1 MILKRD
7 IVDKA
12 FKLLA
17 MSGFE
22 LDDAPEDEQDI
33 LQTLDDMMAE
43 LQTDNYDFGYL
54 FAEDVTE
61 SYLGDLAGIKRDAIS
76 GIAHKLALR
85 ICSLFGKTPP
95 VLLLNQADDAYN
107 ALLTRYQ
114 QIPDVKRGGDAGTP
128 DDAISWTFGAGNKIR
143 GL

>member
-1 MILKRD
+1 MITKRD
-7 IVDKA
+7 IVDRA
-12 FKLLA
+12 FKLLS

-43 LQTDNYDFGYL
+43 IQSNDYNFGYL
-54 FAEDVTE
+54 LPPETVE
-61 SYLGDLAGIKRDAIS
+61 GYLGDLAGIKRDAMS
-76 GIAHKLALR
+76 GISHKLALR

-95 VLLLNQADDAYN
+95 ILLLSQADEAYN

-114 QIPDVKRGGDAGTP
+114 VVPELIGHSEQ
-128 DDAISWTFGAGNKIR
+128 WHYGAGNR
-143 GL
+143 RWY

>member
-7 IVDKA
+7 IVDRA
-12 FKLLA
+12 FKLLS
-17 MSGFE
+17 MSGLE
-22 LDDAPEDEQDI
+22 LDDAPEDSQDI

-114 QIPDVKRGGDAGTP
+114 QIPSVEYSTDNIVLGT
-128 DDAISWTFGAGNKIR
+128 GNKVR
-143 GL
+143 WW

>member
-1 MILKRD
+1 MLTITKRD
-7 IVDKA
+7 IVDRA
-12 FKLLA
+12 FKLLS

-114 QIPDVKRGGDAGTP
+114 KIPKVTEREENWFYGV
-128 DDAISWTFGAGNKIR
+128 GNKVR
-143 GL
+143 WW

>member
-7 IVDKA
+7 IVDRA
-12 FKLLA
+12 FKLLS
-17 MSGFE
+17 MSGLE
-22 LDDAPEDEQDI
+22 LDDAPEDSQDI

-54 FAEDVTE
+54 FSDDVTE

-114 QIPDVKRGGDAGTP
+114 NIPSVEYLADNIVLGT
-128 DDAISWTFGAGNKIR
+128 GNKVR
-143 GL
+143 WW

>member
-7 IVDKA
+7 IVDRA
-12 FKLLA
+12 FKLLS

-22 LDDAPEDEQDI
+22 LDDAPEDSQDI

-43 LQTDNYDFGYL
+43 LQTGSYDFGYL
-54 FAEDVTE
+54 LAEDVTD
-61 SYLGDLAGIKRDAIS
+61 SYLGDESGIKRDALS

-85 ICSLFGKTPP
+85 ICSLFGKQPP

-107 ALLTRYQ
+107 AMLTIYQ
-114 QIPDVKRGGDAGTP
+114 KIPAVEYSADNVVL
-128 DDAISWTFGAGNKIR
+128 GAGNKVR
-143 GL
+143 WW

>member
-22 LDDAPEDEQDI
+22 LDDSPEDEQDMV
-33 LQTLDDMMAE
+33 QALDDLMAE
-43 LQTDNYDFGYL
+43 IQDEHHNFGYIIP
-54 FAEDVTE
+54 DVTN
-61 SYLGDLAGIKRDAIS
+61 SYLGDVSGIKRDALS

-95 VLLLNQADDAYN
+95 ILLVNQADDAYN

>member
-1 MILKRD
+1 MNITKRD
-7 IVDKA
+7 IVDRA
-12 FKLLA
+12 FKLLS

-22 LDDAPEDEQDI
+22 LDDSPEDEQDI

-43 LQTDNYDFGYL
+43 LQTDNYNFGYL
-54 FAEDVTE
+54 FSDDVTE

-114 QIPDVKRGGDAGTP
+114 KIPSVEYSTDNIVLGT
-128 DDAISWTFGAGNKIR
+128 GNKVR
-143 GL
+143 WW

>member
-7 IVDKA
+7 IVDRA
-12 FKLLA
+12 FKLLS

-22 LDDAPEDEQDI
+22 LDDAPEDSQDI

-43 LQTDNYDFGYL
+43 LQTGSYDFGYL
-54 FAEDVTE
+54 LSDDPID
-61 SYLGDLAGIKRDAIS
+61 SYLGDESGIKRDALS

-85 ICSLFGKTPP
+85 ICSLFGKQPP

-107 ALLTRYQ
+107 AMLTIYQ
-114 QIPDVKRGGDAGTP
+114 KIPAVEYSTDNVVL
-128 DDAISWTFGAGNKIR
+128 GAGNKVR
-143 GL
+143 WW

>member
-22 LDDAPEDEQDI
+22 LDDSPEDEQDMV
-33 LQTLDDMMAE
+33 QALDDLMAE
-43 LQTDNYDFGYL
+43 IQDEHHNFGYIVP
-54 FAEDVTE
+54 DVTN
-61 SYLGDLAGIKRDAIS
+61 SYLGDVSGIKRDALS

-95 VLLLNQADDAYN
+95 ILLVNQADDAYN

-128 DDAISWTFGAGNKIR
+128 DDAISWTFGAGNKVR
-143 GL
+143 W

>member
-1 MILKRD
+1 MNITKRD
-7 IVDKA
+7 IVDRA
-12 FKLLA
+12 FKLLS
-17 MSGFE
+17 MSGME
-22 LDDAPEDEQDI
+22 LDDSPEDEQDI

-114 QIPDVKRGGDAGTP
+114 KIPSVEHSTDNIVLGT
-128 DDAISWTFGAGNKIR
+128 GNKVR
-143 GL
+143 WW

>member
-1 MILKRD
+1 MSNITKRD
-7 IVDKA
+7 IVDRA
-12 FKLLA
+12 FKLLS

-22 LDDAPEDEQDI
+22 LDDSPEDEQDI

-43 LQTDNYDFGYL
+43 LQNPEIDFGYL
-54 FAEDVTE
+54 VSDDIED
-61 SYLGDLAGIKRDAIS
+61 SHLGDLAGINRDAIS

-85 ICSLFGKTPP
+85 ICSLFGKQPP

-114 QIPDVKRGGDAGTP
+114 TIPELRSHSEQWHFGT
-128 DDAISWTFGAGNKIR
+128 ANKTFR
-143 GL
+143 LY

>member
-1 MILKRD
+1 MTILKRD
-7 IVDKA
+7 IVDRA
-12 FKLLA
+12 FKLLS

-43 LQTDNYDFGYL
+43 LQSDDMNFGYL
-54 FAEDVTE
+54 VSDDTVD
-61 SYLGDLAGIKRDAIS
+61 SYLGDDAGIKRDAIS
-76 GIAHKLALR
+76 GISHKLALR
-85 ICSLFGKTPP
+85 ICSLFGKQPP

-114 QIPDVKRGGDAGTP
+114 TIPELR
-128 DDAISWTFGAGNKIR
+128 SHSEQWHFGSGNKHWR
-143 GL
+143 

>member
-1 MILKRD
+1 MNITKRD
-7 IVDKA
+7 IVDRA
-12 FKLLA
+12 FKLLS

-22 LDDAPEDEQDI
+22 LDDSPEDEQDI

-54 FAEDVTE
+54 FADDVTE

-114 QIPDVKRGGDAGTP
+114 KIPSVEYSTDNIVL
-128 DDAISWTFGAGNKIR
+128 GAGNKVR
-143 GL
+143 W

>member
-1 MILKRD
+1 MNITKRD
-7 IVDKA
+7 IVDRA
-12 FKLLA
+12 FKLLS
-17 MSGFE
+17 MSGME
-22 LDDAPEDEQDI
+22 LDDSPEDEQDI

-114 QIPDVKRGGDAGTP
+114 KIPSVEHSTDNIVLGT
-128 DDAISWTFGAGNKIR
+128 GNLR
-143 GL
+143 LTLSDSVAP